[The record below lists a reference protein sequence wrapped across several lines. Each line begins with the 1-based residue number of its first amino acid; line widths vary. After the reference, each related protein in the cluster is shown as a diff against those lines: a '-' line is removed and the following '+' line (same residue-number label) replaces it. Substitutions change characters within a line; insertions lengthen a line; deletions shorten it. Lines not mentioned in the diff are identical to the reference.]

1 MSGPRED
8 RERWIRNMAE
18 TRETMM
24 KERKMMMKES
34 EGEKERGREGERE
47 RGREGEGR
55 KEEYTVRELQRVR
68 R

>member
-1 MSGPRED
+1 
-8 RERWIRNMAE
+8 MAE

-24 KERKMMMKES
+24 KERQMMMKES
-34 EGEKERGREGERE
+34 EGERERGREGERE